1 MAAKIRRIVRDDN
14 EMSNT
19 DLDDVVTPGAG
30 ITLPCL
36 IRLNWVHMVIIE
48 VSEETGTIN
57 RDAIG

>member
-19 DLDDVVTPGAG
+19 DLDDVVTPWAG
-30 ITLPCL
+30 IILSCL
-36 IRLNWVHMVIIE
+36 IRLNGVHMVIIE

-57 RDAIG
+57 RGAIG